1 MIADLDGEDLS
12 GRNRLQLAP
21 KMISPLL
28 DLRKCAH
35 YLPVDVN
42 DGRAIVIPCPYS
54 FPCLENWIFQSR
66 PHLPIFPSA
75 AKFWARF

>member
-12 GRNRLQLAP
+12 GRNCLQLAR

-35 YLPVDVN
+35 NFPVGIN
-42 DGRAIVIPCPYS
+42 DGREVTVPCAGS
-54 FPCLENWIFQSR
+54 FPRLENRIF
-66 PHLPIFPSA
+66 
-75 AKFWARF
+75 

>member
-35 YLPVDVN
+35 CFPVDVN
-42 DGRAIVIPCPYS
+42 DGRAIMAPCARR
-54 FPCLENWIFQSR
+54 FPRLENRIF
-66 PHLPIFPSA
+66 
-75 AKFWARF
+75 